1 MFDNYA
7 LRAVSSSGAV
17 ATVAGRGVRGYPPRD
32 GAGAAVTFS
41 SSWAAVAVGNAG
53 LYVADDSRV
62 RLFSPGSGAV
72 HVRYEPV
79 SPPLRFTP
87 KARTHTDAEYA
98 TYVPE
103 GILRRAWME
112 RHHNSVPSVMV
123 RMSAFGAVVRALTR
137 NRLCAHARARPRVSA
152 R

>member
-1 MFDNYA
+1 MQDIAEELLVPPSPYVA
-7 LRAVSSSGAV
+7 LIGDASFIDILAV
-17 ATVAGRGVRGYPPRD
+17 ALKTC
-32 GAGAAVTFS
+32 S
-41 SSWAAVAVGNAG
+41 
-53 LYVADDSRV
+53 
-62 RLFSPGSGAV
+62 SPGSGAV

-123 RMSAFGAVVRALTR
+123 RTGAQSRA
-137 NRLCAHARARPRVSA
+137 HVSARARFRA
-152 R
+152 CGTR